1 MLGGKGESAA
11 RGGII
16 QKPGE
21 RPHMDKLAELASW
34 PPKFVIYSTDFSSSS
49 EHAGHYAR
57 LLAQTLRA
65 ELVVAHAFNLSEF
78 AAEVEAETGP
88 GAKSVQRK
96 DLETA
101 LATSTQRFGEGL
113 DRVSSILVEGDP
125 VERIPQLAKER
136 EPSIIVL
143 GTRGRGRLGRSLI
156 GSTADRILRS
166 ADGPCLTVG
175 PQVPEM
181 TSETAPVRHVLFATD
196 LTPASARGAAYAMGM
211 AEELG
216 AGLDAL
222 HVVRESDMNHPERLD
237 LIRREFHGALE
248 AVVPG
253 RAGSLAEPKEWIESG
268 SAHTRILE
276 HVREHKVDLLVLS
289 VRRSSHL
296 WLRERLSGAFYII
309 AHATCPVMTITG

>member
-1 MLGGKGESAA
+1 MHP
-11 RGGII
+11 GII

-21 RPHMDKLAELASW
+21 RPHMDKLAELVSW
-34 PPKFVIYSTDFSSSS
+34 PPKFVIYATDFSSSS
-49 EHAGHYAR
+49 EHAGEYAR
-57 LLAQTLRA
+57 VLARTFRA
-65 ELVVAHAFNLSEF
+65 ELMVAHAFNLSEF

-88 GAKSVQRK
+88 GAKSVQRM

-101 LATSTQRFGEGL
+101 LATSTKRFGEGL

-125 VERIPQLAKER
+125 VARIPQLATDR
-136 EPSIIVL
+136 EPSVIVL

-166 ADGPCLTVG
+166 TDGPCVTVG
-175 PQVPEM
+175 PEVREM

-196 LTPASARGAAYAMGM
+196 LTPATARGAAYAVGV
-211 AEELG
+211 AEEFG
-216 AGLDAL
+216 AGLEAL
-222 HVVRESDMNHPERLD
+222 HVVHENDINHPERLD
-237 LIRREFHGALE
+237 RVRREFHAALE
-248 AVVPG
+248 TVLPG

-296 WLRERLSGAFYII
+296 WLRERLSGAFYIV
-309 AHATCPVMTITG
+309 AHAACPVMTITG